1 MLFGAYSSLVV
12 NQSINNFECLIFELA
27 LRPSNKGH
35 YLNYSLMINI
45 YMLYCKMIRFNYSK
59 TTSNIH
65 NIQYTSKIHI
75 CNKKLYIPFYNM
87 RTRLVFIFSV
97 YELWITQVAP
107 LACVLTNQFAQILS
121 PYIFVVPVDLR
132 MLAQCQNSKTRL

>member
-1 MLFGAYSSLVV
+1 
-12 NQSINNFECLIFELA
+12 
-27 LRPSNKGH
+27 
-35 YLNYSLMINI
+35 
-45 YMLYCKMIRFNYSK
+45 MIRFNYSK

-97 YELWITQVAP
+97 YEL
-107 LACVLTNQFAQILS
+107 
-121 PYIFVVPVDLR
+121 
-132 MLAQCQNSKTRL
+132 